1 MKIAIDVMGGDNA
14 PIEIIK
20 GTIDAIKEYNIDV
33 YLVGKE
39 DIIKETLAKEGFSS
53 EKINIINTTEV
64 ITGEDSPTVSIR
76 NKKDSSMVVGMKMLK
91 EGKVDAFVSAG
102 NTGALLAG
110 GLFVVGRIKGVD
122 RPALAPI
129 LPGRKAP
136 FMLVDAGANAE
147 CKVKNILQFA
157 MMGKIYFKNVM
168 KHENPKVAL
177 VNIGS
182 EEEKG
187 TDFTKECYKALK
199 ESNNS
204 FVGNIEGREILE
216 GDVQVVVSDG
226 FTGNVVLKVFE
237 GTAMTIMTELKKGF
251 MSSFVTKIGAL
262 LSKSVFLSFKK
273 KFDYTEHGGAILLGV
288 NGAVIKAHGSSNAKA
303 FKNAIRQAVKCVDGN
318 IVESIKKEMEKDFS
332 K

>member
-1 MKIAIDVMGGDNA
+1 MKIAVDVMGGDNA
-14 PIEIIK
+14 PVEIIK
-20 GTIDAIKEYNIDV
+20 GTIDAIKEYDIDV

-39 DIIKETLAKEGFSS
+39 DIIKQTLAKEGFSS
-53 EKINIINTTEV
+53 EKVNIINATEV

-76 NKKDSSMVVGMKMLK
+76 SKKDSSMVVGMKMLK

-110 GLFVVGRIKGVD
+110 GLFVVGRIKGID

-129 LPGRKAP
+129 LPGRKSP

-147 CKVKNILQFA
+147 CKVQNILQFA
-157 MMGKIYFKNVM
+157 MMGEIYFQNVM
-168 KHENPKVAL
+168 KHKAPKVAL

-187 TDFTKECYKALK
+187 TEFTKECYKALK
-199 ESNNS
+199 ENNNS

-237 GTAMTIMTELKKGF
+237 GTAMTIMSELKKEF
-251 MSSFVTKIGAL
+251 MSSVITKIGAL
-262 LSKSVFLSFKK
+262 LSKSVFSSFKK

-303 FKNAIRQAVKCVDGN
+303 FKNAIRQAIKCVDGN
-318 IVESIKKEMEKDFS
+318 IVESIKKEIEKDFS